1 MNEFIRLPQAKIFSP
16 MPSPELIFVT
26 GGRAPS
32 VEWLLDCAS
41 SIAGIWSIDHGID
54 VCHRAKLAPQLLIGD
69 LDSARSESI
78 AWAKSLDIPIEVHPV
93 DKDFTDTQLALDRAA
108 QLKNPISVV
117 ITGAF
122 GGRVDHL
129 FATLFTC
136 AHSPVRT
143 ILADEREVICFIR
156 SGESIKILP
165 EQKPFALSLLPMTE
179 ICRGVSIDGVHWKL
193 NRAKLH
199 QSFPNAVS
207 NRVEASEVR
216 ASIESGILAVHL
228 FFDR

>member
-1 MNEFIRLPQAKIFSP
+1 MNEFIRLPQAKIFST
-16 MPSPELIFVT
+16 MPSPELILVT

-32 VEWLLDCAS
+32 VEW
-41 SIAGIWSIDHGID
+41 DHGID

-78 AWAKSLDIPIEVHPV
+78 AWAKALDIPIEIHPV
-93 DKDFTDTQLALDRAA
+93 DKDFTDTQLALERAE

-129 FATLFTC
+129 FSTLMTC
-136 AHSPVRT
+136 AHSRIRT
-143 ILADEREVICFIR
+143 VLADEREIICFLR
-156 SGESIKILP
+156 AEESIQLSF
-165 EQKPFALSLLPMTE
+165 EQKPSALSLLPMTE
-179 ICRGVSIDGVHWKL
+179 VCRGVSIDGVHWTL
-193 NRAKLH
+193 DRAELR

-207 NRVEASEVR
+207 NRVEADEVEVR
-216 ASIESGILAVHL
+216 SNDGILAVHI
-228 FFDR
+228 FFDT

>member
-156 SGESIKILP
+156 SDQNSAGAKTVR
-165 EQKPFALSLLPMTE
+165 ALVIADDRSLSGRFDRRRALETQP
-179 ICRGVSIDGVHWKL
+179 RGV
-193 NRAKLH
+193 
-199 QSFPNAVS
+199 
-207 NRVEASEVR
+207 
-216 ASIESGILAVHL
+216 ASIIPERRQQSRRNA
-228 FFDR
+228 